1 MVNIE
6 SICDRFARKK
16 KTFLMMCDKSQLEQ
30 RMLKSEDADFGIKLD
45 FHSNRL
51 SDKSTELPLGEK
63 KKLAEYV
70 SLFCFV
76 LFYSFRV

>member
-1 MVNIE
+1 MVNVE

-16 KTFLMMCDKSQLEQ
+16 IFLMMCDKSQLEQ

-63 KKLAEYV
+63 KNL
-70 SLFCFV
+70 LNM
-76 LFYSFRV
+76 